1 MIKKRKI
8 DVFLVFILVLSA
20 ALNLYGIWN
29 SDTDNA
35 YYTAAV
41 ESMTQSFH
49 NFFYA
54 SFDPAGFVT
63 VDKPPVA
70 LWIQT
75 LFALVFGVHGWS
87 VVLPEAIAEVISVA
101 LLYFIVKPTF
111 GKTAARISALIMAC
125 TPIAVAVSHTN
136 NVDSILVLCLMIATW
151 MLFKAVR
158 KGRIGWLLGAFCMIG
173 VGFNVKMLQAYMVL
187 PAFLLFYMIAA
198 KTTIRKKIVS
208 LITAMIVLVGVSIS

>member
-8 DVFLVFILVLSA
+8 DIFLVFILVLSA

-29 SDTDNA
+29 NDTDNA

-101 LLYFIVKPTF
+101 LLYFPLAKRRLEFQLLLWRVRRLPLRSVIQTTS
-111 GKTAARISALIMAC
+111 TAFSSFA
-125 TPIAVAVSHTN
+125 
-136 NVDSILVLCLMIATW
+136 
-151 MLFKAVR
+151 
-158 KGRIGWLLGAFCMIG
+158 
-173 VGFNVKMLQAYMVL
+173 
-187 PAFLLFYMIAA
+187 
-198 KTTIRKKIVS
+198 
-208 LITAMIVLVGVSIS
+208 

>member
-8 DVFLVFILVLSA
+8 DIFLVFILVLSA

-87 VVLPEAIAEVISVA
+87 VVLSEAIAEVISVA

-111 GKTAARISALIMAC
+111 GKTAARISGSYYGVYADCRCGQPYKQRRQHSRPLLDDC
-125 TPIAVAVSHTN
+125 NVAV
-136 NVDSILVLCLMIATW
+136 V
-151 MLFKAVR
+151 
-158 KGRIGWLLGAFCMIG
+158 
-173 VGFNVKMLQAYMVL
+173 
-187 PAFLLFYMIAA
+187 
-198 KTTIRKKIVS
+198 
-208 LITAMIVLVGVSIS
+208 

>member
-8 DVFLVFILVLSA
+8 DIFLVFILVLSA

-151 MLFKAVR
+151 LLFKAVR
-158 KGRIGWLLGAFCMIG
+158 KGKIG
-173 VGFNVKMLQAYMVL
+173 
-187 PAFLLFYMIAA
+187 
-198 KTTIRKKIVS
+198 
-208 LITAMIVLVGVSIS
+208 